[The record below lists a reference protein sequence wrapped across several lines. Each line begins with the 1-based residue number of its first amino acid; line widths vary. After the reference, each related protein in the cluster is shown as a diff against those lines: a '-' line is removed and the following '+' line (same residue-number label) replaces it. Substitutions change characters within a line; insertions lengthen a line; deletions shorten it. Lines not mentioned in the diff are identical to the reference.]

1 MITITMKINIIVI
14 AISFDVTL
22 LMILK
27 KRFLGT
33 TPELGKPSLLLTYS
47 W

>member
-1 MITITMKINIIVI
+1 MITITMTINIIII
-14 AISFDVTL
+14 AINFDVTL

-33 TPELGKPSLLLTYS
+33 TPGLGKLSLLLTYS